1 MLRGWTAVWT
11 MQMLWLFASLTIAVG
26 VLALV
31 ELLVLEYRR
40 RRATKVNADKHCA
53 GISIASAN
61 KIHARQCIVRSR
73 LLTLRSSTAGYRI
86 ALGAAPAERTSETHL
101 SQR

>member
-1 MLRGWTAVWT
+1 MHDAIGSAGMLRGWTAVWN

-40 RRATKVNADKHCA
+40 RRLTKVNADNENHC
-53 GISIASAN
+53 GGRSA
-61 KIHARQCIVRSR
+61 
-73 LLTLRSSTAGYRI
+73 
-86 ALGAAPAERTSETHL
+86 
-101 SQR
+101 

>member
-1 MLRGWTAVWT
+1 MHDAIGSAGMLRGWTAVWT

-40 RRATKVNADKHCA
+40 RRLTKVNADNENHCA
-53 GISIASAN
+53 GRSASLFRRAASFLIGPDVAECTRGGRPN
-61 KIHARQCIVRSR
+61 
-73 LLTLRSSTAGYRI
+73 AGDR
-86 ALGAAPAERTSETHL
+86 
-101 SQR
+101 